1 MNTMPRLLT
10 MLLVLDSSSIRLKRC
25 TAISTYIGGDDK
37 EGSNCNGRYIHGWW
51 WQYWTMLCKIA
62 RLEKLWQLLHRAKS
76 LPSQERTRFRRNR
89 KSDPQMPLPRKNWE
103 RIVWP
108 ASNTFNKESIPEAM
122 DRLNSRI
129 QYVVLKLEFKTAFLL
144 DMIIGGARVRL

>member
-1 MNTMPRLLT
+1 MLACLPQKEHVFEGIGNLTRRLPR
-10 MLLVLDSSSIRLKRC
+10 
-25 TAISTYIGGDDK
+25 A
-37 EGSNCNGRYIHGWW
+37 
-51 WQYWTMLCKIA
+51 
-62 RLEKLWQLLHRAKS
+62 
-76 LPSQERTRFRRNR
+76 
-89 KSDPQMPLPRKNWE
+89 LPRKNWE

-108 ASNTFNKESIPEAM
+108 ASNTYQESIPEAM